1 MKFLQIVTS
10 NVINVYLFLLS
21 VSGEDLYFGLMIEDR
36 DDGGVRMGAECAR
49 NWINSNLLSPGYS
62 LHYIESRVLQLDLAA
77 FLNYLFVYYI
87 IQIKCNR
94 TIALNELFSS
104 IYNSSH
110 RMVALIEAGCSI
122 ATEATAEISH
132 YYNITQV

>member
-1 MKFLQIVTS
+1 MKLLQIVTS

-21 VSGEDLYFGLMIEDR
+21 VSGEDLYFGLMIEDQ

-77 FLNYLFVYYI
+77 YLKLKITIYLYI
-87 IQIKCNR
+87 ILYRSN
-94 TIALNELFSS
+94 
-104 IYNSSH
+104 
-110 RMVALIEAGCSI
+110 V
-122 ATEATAEISH
+122 TEQWH
-132 YYNITQV
+132 